1 MNRLKQLLRTYRE
14 PALYLFFGGLTTLV
28 NFIGYYALSRLLA
41 PVMGPVTALNTANFC
56 AITLSILF
64 AYVTNRRFVFQSK
77 AAGRTAVL
85 REMAAFFGCRLIT
98 MGLDMALMNLLVVAL
113 HMPDMI
119 GKILVNILVIIANY
133 ILSKRIVFRKDGK

>member
-1 MNRLKQLLRTYRE
+1 
-14 PALYLFFGGLTTLV
+14 
-28 NFIGYYALSRLLA
+28 
-41 PVMGPVTALNTANFC
+41 MGPVTALNTANFC